1 VADDFSQ
8 AERLR
13 YSRHLILPEVGIEG
27 QRRLKRARVLV
38 IGAGGLG
45 SPVSMYLAAAGV
57 GTIGLVDF
65 DNVDLSNLQR
75 QILHSTSGVGSSKLK
90 SAEERLGALNPEINI
105 VLHETRINQDNACSI
120 IEQYDLV
127 IDGTDNFSTRYLVN
141 DACVIL
147 KKPNVYGSIF
157 RFEGQATVFEPGS
170 GPCYRCLFPYPP
182 PPEAVPNCA
191 EGGVLGVVAGT
202 IGLIQATEA
211 LKLILGLGQGLRGKL
226 LLYDAI
232 EMRIDRLQIARD
244 PQCPVCGDNPTITT
258 VSEITFSCAT
268 GEDDKAIDI
277 SPVELNNRL
286 TAGDTVFLLDVRNQ
300 EEFDLCRLQQSTL
313 IPLRELEDRLSEINR
328 SQEIVVYCKSGGR
341 SKIATNLLL
350 ENGFPTVQNLSGGI
364 LAWIAQIDPGMQS
377 Y

>member
-1 VADDFSQ
+1 M
-8 AERLR
+8 
-13 YSRHLILPEVGIEG
+13 PEVGIEG